1 MSPFGAVITPETLKY
16 MSKYQG
22 REITQVD
29 CAREAMRLIHAED
42 KNLQAENSAWEL
54 KKKFGN
60 GVSTMVLVY
69 NATGASLS
77 LVDDG
82 QDWMGSVY
90 SSPIPDTFHNGQW
103 IAFLHVKPG
112 SLARG
117 SQAARVFRGR
127 DVDGR
132 TRDFVVAWY
141 IPWDNIPTRAYTEI
155 GSENYFKTRWSSVK
169 TSLGHSRR
177 VTRAKDEN
185 CASTVSIGG
194 YTTAFCIAVL
204 QHQFQPLPEER
215 E

>member
-42 KNLQAENSAWEL
+42 KNLKAEDSAWEL

-82 QDWMGSVY
+82 KDWMGSVY

-112 SLARG
+112 SLAQG

-141 IPWDNIPTRAYTEI
+141 IPWDNIPTRVRTSHLCFDIVILVVYT
-155 GSENYFKTRWSSVK
+155 
-169 TSLGHSRR
+169 
-177 VTRAKDEN
+177 
-185 CASTVSIGG
+185 
-194 YTTAFCIAVL
+194 
-204 QHQFQPLPEER
+204 
-215 E
+215 

>member
-69 NATGASLS
+69 NATGATLS
-77 LVDDG
+77 LADDG
-82 QDWMGSVY
+82 QDWTGSVY
-90 SSPIPDTFHNGQW
+90 SSPISDTFHNGQW
-103 IAFLHVKPG
+103 IAFLHVKPAA
-112 SLARG
+112 LALG

-132 TRDFVVAWY
+132 TRDFVVAC
-141 IPWDNIPTRAYTEI
+141 
-155 GSENYFKTRWSSVK
+155 ENYFKTRWSSVK
-169 TSLGHSRR
+169 TSLGHARR